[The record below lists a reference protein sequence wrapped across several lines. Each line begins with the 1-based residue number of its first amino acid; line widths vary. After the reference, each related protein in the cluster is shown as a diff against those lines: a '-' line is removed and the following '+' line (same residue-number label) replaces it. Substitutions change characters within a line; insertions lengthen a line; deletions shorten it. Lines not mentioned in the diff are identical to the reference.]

1 MQPMAWGFDLQ
12 SLSIVMQL
20 IIDLKSVDRVVMINS
35 RLYKTTEV
43 KVSSFV

>member
-1 MQPMAWGFDLQ
+1 MQPIARGFDLQ

-20 IIDLKSVDRVVMINS
+20 IIDLKSVGRIVMINS